1 MTEQYDVFISYSTED
16 REQAEHIRRV
26 LQTNRLSCWFAP
38 RNIGQGD
45 FTETIPKAMKNCGA
59 FVLVLS
65 QNAQASPWVR
75 KEIDFAV
82 DKKLPIFPIA
92 LEKFDMDD
100 KFNFMLNTLT
110 RYEAYTQEEAT
121 LRKLV
126 RDLYVVLDKE
136 GFIDPSA
143 SNVVSVQRET
153 LKKAT
158 EAPRKP
164 SGKKAWIGIAAAA
177 AILAIAG
184 ILAMLLLG
192 GNQKNLKSGKY
203 IIWNP
208 AYDIALSGQTV
219 NKHYLA
225 GVHVNTQ
232 KGEVKDASA
241 DCIWQ
246 IEFFEDETF
255 TISRA
260 GENLGIQP
268 GYNGIGLGGSYSAD
282 RWILEPMGD
291 GLYYIRNVDLSS
303 YLEWYEDK
311 DNWGSYERITE
322 GNSDMFLLGL
332 SKAS

>member
-1 MTEQYDVFISYSTED
+1 MTEQYDVFISYSSED

-65 QNAQASPWVR
+65 KNAQASPWVR
-75 KEIDFAV
+75 REIDFAV
-82 DKKLPIFPIA
+82 DRKLPIFPIA

-126 RDLYVVLDKE
+126 RDLYVVLDKD
-136 GFIDPSA
+136 GFIDPFA
-143 SNVVSVQRET
+143 SNVISVQRESPGKT
-153 LKKAT
+153 SKTTPK
-158 EAPRKP
+158 
-164 SGKKAWIGIAAAA
+164 SFGKKKWLGIAAAA
-177 AILAIAG
+177 VTVILLG
-184 ILAMLLLG
+184 ILAAVLLG
-192 GNQKNLKSGKY
+192 GNQKNLKSGEY

-208 AYDIALSGQTV
+208 AYEIAMSGQKV
-219 NKHYLA
+219 NKHYLV
-225 GVHVNTQ
+225 GVHVNSRN
-232 KGEVKDASA
+232 GELKDAPA

-246 IEFFEDETF
+246 IEFFEDKTF
-255 TISRA
+255 TISRG

-268 GYNGIGLGGSYSAD
+268 GYNGIGLGGNYSAD

-291 GLYYIRNVDLSS
+291 DLYYIRNVDVHA
-303 YLEWYEDK
+303 YLEWYNDK

-322 GNSDMFLLGL
+322 DNSDMFLMGL
-332 SKAS
+332 SKAT